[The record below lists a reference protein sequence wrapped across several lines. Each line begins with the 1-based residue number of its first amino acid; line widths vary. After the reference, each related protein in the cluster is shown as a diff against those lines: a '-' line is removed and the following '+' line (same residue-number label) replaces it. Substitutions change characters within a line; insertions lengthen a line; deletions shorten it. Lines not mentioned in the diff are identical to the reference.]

1 MRRRKIMSRKGLI
14 ILYFLLVAFWLSGCA
29 TTQTA
34 SKPYKLTERGT
45 IIWSEEFE
53 FKTPPL
59 GWKVVQVESGGEFG
73 FGFLRRDP
81 GLFPSQSMFVYDEE
95 PFGCSTNFEERQ
107 KEFFKRFLWTTALN
121 INMEILEKQRVQ
133 VLGGEGLAVVAEGK
147 DPIKKEKAKSK
158 LVFGKRGDRVVAFYL
173 TQWRSIN
180 GTYDPS
186 AFDVFDKFWGSFKY
200 LKKSFYE
207 TL

>member
-1 MRRRKIMSRKGLI
+1 MRRRKIINRKGLM

-29 TTQTA
+29 TTQTT
-34 SKPYKLTERGT
+34 SKPYKLTEQGT
-45 IIWSEEFE
+45 VIWGEEFE
-53 FKTPPL
+53 FKTPPIE
-59 GWKVVQVESGGEFG
+59 WKVVQVESGGEFG

-95 PFGCSTNFEERQ
+95 PFGCSINFEERQ
-107 KEFFKRFLWTTALN
+107 KEFFKRFLWATPLN
-121 INMEILEKQRVQ
+121 INMEILEKKRVQ
-133 VLGGEGLAVVAEGK
+133 VLGGEGLAVVVEGK
-147 DPIKKEKAKSK
+147 DPIKKEQVKSK
-158 LVFGKRGDRVVAFYL
+158 VVFGKRGDRVVAFYL

-186 AFDVFDKFWGSFKY
+186 AFDVFDQFWGSFKY